1 MSYPAQKV
9 VFQEYVN
16 TVTEANARVK
26 RLEQEILTH
35 TKQWRLYPIVQSLMA
50 LRGVRMVVAVTMMA
64 ELGDLTRFDNPKQL
78 MSFLGLTPS
87 EHSTGDK
94 KKLFYNP
101 LQS

>member
-1 MSYPAQKV
+1 
-9 VFQEYVN
+9 
-16 TVTEANARVK
+16 
-26 RLEQEILTH
+26 
-35 TKQWRLYPIVQSLMA
+35 
-50 LRGVRMVVAVTMMA
+50 MVVAVTMMA

-78 MSFLGLTPS
+78 MSFLWLTPS